1 MPDTLLIRKTAELK
15 SIDLGLCKRLAQEAC
30 RRASAAES
38 WATLVF
44 GRSIVSSVLST
55 SRESL
60 QSWPRRTRPSCVR
73 SPPRSCSS

>member
-1 MPDTLLIRKTAELK
+1 MPDTLLIRKTAGSK

-44 GRSIVSSVLST
+44 GRLNRQQALSSL
-55 SRESL
+55 RESL
-60 QSWPRRTRPSCVR
+60 QSLLRRTQLTVAPVYELGHN
-73 SPPRSCSS
+73 